1 MTIKIFIAGS
11 GGIGE
16 AAAIL
21 LREWSSF
28 EIDIFLGD
36 ISEENLKQAKEFVTQ
51 NSQKTSQVETVL
63 MSKDGT
69 NEQMNAAFEESNV
82 LLDCSPGKQAPRMAR
97 FAKDFKMH
105 YANLTEYVAETDEI
119 IALAKDAETGF
130 ILQTGLAPGFVNV
143 LAMSLYKRFVEK
155 FESEEIERIGMKVGA
170 LSAHAHQ
177 PHFYGFTWSP
187 IGVATEYVKPSR
199 VIRESEI
206 RQVPALSER
215 ERIIIGGRTYEAD
228 LTSGGAADLPEFFR
242 GKVKNLDYKTLRHVG
257 HFDYVEKIIGEF
269 KRDTIASKIEKT
281 HELPE
286 KLLKRFLEEIPA
298 VEDDFVLV
306 HAFVDGLDAKGTRR
320 MLEKAFF
327 VEPLEI
333 NGHKLRA
340 IQATTAAPLA
350 ESAALLLSDKYKGV
364 ILQSEIEPEEFL
376 SGNFIKRVF
385 KERRPSLRQ

>member
-36 ISEENLKQAKEFVTQ
+36 ISEENLAKAKEFVTR
-51 NSQKTSQVETVL
+51 NSGKSSQVETVL
-63 MSKDGT
+63 MSKDGM
-69 NEQMNAAFEESNV
+69 NDQMKTAFEQSNV
-82 LLDCSPGKQAPRMAR
+82 LLDCSPGSQAPKMAR
-97 FAKDFKMH
+97 FAKEFGMH

-119 IALAKDAETGF
+119 IGLAKDAETGF
-130 ILQTGLAPGFVNV
+130 ILQTGLAPGFVNI
-143 LAMSLYKRFVEK
+143 LAMSLYKKFVGK
-155 FESEEIERIGMKVGA
+155 FESEKIERIGMKVGA
-170 LSAHAHQ
+170 LSAHAHE

-228 LTSGGAADLPEFFR
+228 MTSGGAADLPEFFR

-257 HFDYVEKIIGEF
+257 HFEWVEKVIGEF
-269 KRDTIASKIEKT
+269 ALDIVASKFDKT
-281 HELPE
+281 HELPN
-286 KLLKRFLEEIPA
+286 KLLERFLEEIPA

-306 HAFVDGLDAKGTRR
+306 HAFVDGFDSQGIRR
-320 MLEKAFF
+320 MIEKAFF

-333 NGHKLRA
+333 NGHRLRA
-340 IQATTAAPLA
+340 IQTTTAAPLA
-350 ESAALLLSDKYKGV
+350 ECAALLLSDKYKGV

-376 SGNFIKRVF
+376 SGNFVKRVF
-385 KERRPSLRQ
+385 NG